1 MRVNIILIL
10 LSVTLLAVCTLS
22 VIQTVHT
29 MDDLLSLAQQAI
41 GALPD
46 DVQAAQAAL
55 SALEETWQR
64 KEKHWQLFAIHE
76 DLNAVTLEL
85 MRSRNA
91 LQSGNLQAAGA
102 ALDELL
108 ITLENLRRKEL
119 PSPGNIF

>member
-10 LSVTLLAVCTLS
+10 LSVTLLAVCTFS

-29 MDDLLSLAQQAI
+29 MDDLLSLAQQAVH
-41 GALPD
+41 ALPD
-46 DVQAAQAAL
+46 DVQTAQTAL
-55 SALEETWQR
+55 SALEETWQH